1 MKQIIITFIITLF
14 FLSCGSKA
22 TEEMSYDSAVA
33 LETEDVSKS
42 VKTAS
47 GDIVQT
53 EVVKT
58 EVVKK
63 KIIKDGRLGI
73 QVKNLKA
80 AKTNIDTLVR
90 SLGGYYDNES
100 LINNDYSTDYNLR
113 IRIPSNNLEILI
125 GKIEKGEGEVSY
137 KEITAR
143 DVTEEFIDLETRL
156 TNKQKYLA
164 QYQEL
169 LKNAKSIK
177 EILDIQEKIRV
188 LEEEIEST
196 TGRLKYLNDQVNY
209 STLELNISQLKP
221 YKYSPQYRGSFFEKL
236 KQSVIRGWYGFVD
249 FILFLLSNWAV
260 LILFSVIIYFWVKYR
275 RKLKIK
281 RSEQPKK

>member
-14 FLSCGSKA
+14 VLSCGSKA
-22 TEEMSYDSAVA
+22 TEEMSYDSAIA
-33 LETEDVSKS
+33 LETQDVSKS
-42 VKTAS
+42 VKTVS
-47 GDIVQT
+47 DDIVQ
-53 EVVKT
+53 T

-73 QVKNLKA
+73 EVKNLKT
-80 AKTNIDTLVR
+80 AKTNIDTLIR

-100 LINNDYSTDYNLR
+100 LINNDYSTNYNLR

-209 STLELNISQLKP
+209 STLELNISQPKP

-249 FILFLLSNWAV
+249 FLLFLLSNWAV

-275 RKLKIK
+275 RKLKTK
-281 RSEQPKK
+281 RNEQVK

>member
-1 MKQIIITFIITLF
+1 MKNIIITFIIAL
-14 FLSCGSKA
+14 LAISCGSKA
-22 TEEMSYDSAVA
+22 TEEINYNSTVA
-33 LETEDVSKS
+33 LANEEVSKLA
-42 VKTAS
+42 KNT
-47 GDIVQT
+47 GDNITQ
-53 EVVKT
+53 T

-63 KIIKDGRLGI
+63 KIIKDGRLGVE
-73 QVKNLKA
+73 VKNLKT
-80 AKTNIDTLVR
+80 AKTNIDTLVI

-177 EILDIQEKIRV
+177 EILDIQEKIRG

-196 TGRLKYLNDQVNY
+196 TGRLKYLNDLVNY
-209 STLELNISQLKP
+209 STLELNISQRKA

-236 KQSVIRGWYGFVD
+236 KQSIIKGWYGFVD
-249 FILFLLSNWAV
+249 FFLFLLSNWAV
-260 LILFSVIIYFWVKYR
+260 LILFSVIIYFWRKFR
-275 RKLKIK
+275 RKMKSKRKDEVKI
-281 RSEQPKK
+281 

>member
-14 FLSCGSKA
+14 VLSCGSKSSVN
-22 TEEMSYDSAVA
+22 MYDSASVA
-33 LETEDVSKS
+33 LEAEDMTKS
-42 VKTAS
+42 AENIS
-47 GDIVQT
+47 DDIK
-53 EVVKT
+53 KT

-73 QVKNLKA
+73 EVKNLKA
-80 AKTNIDTLVR
+80 AKTNIDTLIR

-100 LINNDYSTDYNLR
+100 LINNDYSTEYNLR
-113 IRIPSNNLEILI
+113 IRIPSNNMELLI
-125 GKIEKGEGEVSY
+125 RKIEKGEGEVSY

-188 LEEEIEST
+188 LEEEIESS

-209 STLELNISQLKP
+209 STLELNISQPKP
-221 YKYSPQYRGSFFEKL
+221 YKYTPQYRGSFFEKV

-249 FILFLLSNWAV
+249 FFLFLLSNWAV
-260 LILFSVIIYFWVKYR
+260 LILFAVIIYFWVKYR
-275 RKLKIK
+275 RKLKLK
-281 RSEQPKK
+281 RNEQAKK

>member
-1 MKQIIITFIITLF
+1 MKQIIITFIVTLF

-22 TEEMSYDSAVA
+22 TEEMSYDSAIA

-53 EVVKT
+53 EVVK
-58 EVVKK
+58 K

-73 QVKNLKA
+73 EVKNLKA

-156 TNKQKYLA
+156 TNKR
-164 QYQEL
+164 
-169 LKNAKSIK
+169 
-177 EILDIQEKIRV
+177 KI
-188 LEEEIEST
+188 
-196 TGRLKYLNDQVNY
+196 
-209 STLELNISQLKP
+209 
-221 YKYSPQYRGSFFEKL
+221 
-236 KQSVIRGWYGFVD
+236 
-249 FILFLLSNWAV
+249 
-260 LILFSVIIYFWVKYR
+260 
-275 RKLKIK
+275 
-281 RSEQPKK
+281 

>member
-1 MKQIIITFIITLF
+1 
-14 FLSCGSKA
+14 
-22 TEEMSYDSAVA
+22 MSYDSAIA

-100 LINNDYSTDYNLR
+100 LINNDYSTD
-113 IRIPSNNLEILI
+113 
-125 GKIEKGEGEVSY
+125 
-137 KEITAR
+137 
-143 DVTEEFIDLETRL
+143 
-156 TNKQKYLA
+156 
-164 QYQEL
+164 
-169 LKNAKSIK
+169 
-177 EILDIQEKIRV
+177 
-188 LEEEIEST
+188 
-196 TGRLKYLNDQVNY
+196 
-209 STLELNISQLKP
+209 
-221 YKYSPQYRGSFFEKL
+221 
-236 KQSVIRGWYGFVD
+236 
-249 FILFLLSNWAV
+249 
-260 LILFSVIIYFWVKYR
+260 IICA
-275 RKLKIK
+275 
-281 RSEQPKK
+281 S